1 MPPNFSSLKAELHAS
16 GHLTSRGSVVPPRR
30 AAGAPG
36 GLPFGRDDL
45 ANLHNLLEASQAV
58 LDLPFKAFAEE
69 LGHISAY
76 HAGRR
81 AVPLF
86 HLDYC
91 AAPARRAFE
100 PHRPDAVNVRAFERA
115 P

>member
-16 GHLTSRGSVVPPRR
+16 GHLTLRRSVVPPRR

-45 ANLHNLLEASQAV
+45 ANLHNLLEPSQAV
-58 LDLPFKAFAEE
+58 LDLPFKAFAEQ
-69 LGHISAY
+69 LAHIRAY

-86 HLDYC
+86 DLDYP
-91 AAPARRAFE
+91 APPAL
-100 PHRPDAVNVRAFERA
+100 PSHTP
-115 P
+115 